1 MAPHGVERPIGVSAA
16 DSFENGV
23 VLVKDL
29 LDVLGVFVKM
39 KEIFADTHEKKVED
53 VFYFSFSASA

>member
-1 MAPHGVERPIGVSAA
+1 MGFLSWIVMG
-16 DSFENGV
+16 
-23 VLVKDL
+23 
-29 LDVLGVFVKM
+29 M